1 VTNQDASRAQG
12 LTPRANAREATTI
25 TAMLLAVTLG
35 TLVGWW
41 HWVVELLRL
50 AYSNEQYTHV
60 VLVFPISVALAFL
73 EARAKGIKPNWSPFP
88 AVALVFASVI
98 VSLIA
103 RTALSEASEI
113 ALVAGSASLVVFWIG
128 FVMLF
133 LGVQA
138 VQQLLF
144 PLLLLFLI
152 VPVPQ
157 FMVDKCIV
165 GLQVASLEAV
175 FTLFRWAGVPVLKNG
190 FILTLP
196 ALEIEVAQQC
206 SGIRSSLVLLIS
218 SLVLGHLY
226 LRSRWGVALLVA
238 AAIPITIAKNAVRI
252 FTLSMLGMNVNPAF
266 LYGRLHRNGGVVFFT
281 LALVG
286 VVGLIKVLRQAE
298 NWMTGRQVRRESSA
312 VGPR

>member
-1 VTNQDASRAQG
+1 
-12 LTPRANAREATTI
+12 
-25 TAMLLAVTLG
+25 MLLAVTLG
-35 TLVGWW
+35 TLAGWW
-41 HWVVELLRL
+41 HWVIELLRL
-50 AYSNEQYTHV
+50 AYSNEQYTHA
-60 VLVFPISVALAFL
+60 VLVFPIGVALAFL
-73 EARAKGIKPNWSPFP
+73 EGRAKGIKPNWSPFP
-88 AVALVFASVI
+88 ALALVFASLI
-98 VSLIA
+98 ASLIA
-103 RTALSEASEI
+103 RITLPGTSETALE
-113 ALVAGSASLVVFWIG
+113 VGSASLVVFWIG

-133 LGVQA
+133 FGVHA
-138 VQQLLF
+138 VRQLLF
-144 PLLLLFLI
+144 PLLMLFLI
-152 VPVPQ
+152 IPVPQ

-165 GLQVASLEAV
+165 GLQVASSEAV
-175 FTLFRWAGVPVLKNG
+175 FTLFRWAGVPVLKSG

-226 LRSRWGVALLVA
+226 LRTRWGTALLVA

-252 FTLSMLGMNVNPAF
+252 FILSMLGMTVNPAF

-298 NWMTGRQVRRESSA
+298 NWMAGRHVHRESSA